1 MSEAQTD
8 FAKMSFEQ
16 AMSELEQVVSQLERG
31 EVPLDASIRL
41 YERGAA
47 LKERCAT
54 LLKEAEERV
63 EKITLGE
70 GGAPSGTVGVE
81 GL

>member
-1 MSEAQTD
+1 MSEIQA
-8 FAKMSFEQ
+8 MSFEE
-16 AMSELEQVVSQLERG
+16 AMAALETVVRDLEQGNVS
-31 EVPLDASIRL
+31 LDQSITL

-47 LKERCAT
+47 LKAHCEKV
-54 LLKEAEERV
+54 LKAAEERV

-70 GGAPSGTVGVE
+70 AGVSAVPVE

>member
-1 MSEAQTD
+1 MSETD
-8 FAKMSFEQ
+8 TDIAAMSFEQ
-16 AMSELEQVVSQLERG
+16 AMAALEQVVSQLERG

-47 LKERCAT
+47 LKDRCAK

-70 GGAPSGTVGVE
+70 DGVPTGTVPVE

>member
-1 MSEAQTD
+1 MSDISA
-8 FAKMSFEQ
+8 MSFEE
-16 AMSELEQVVSQLERG
+16 AMAALEKVVKDLESGQVS
-31 EVPLDASIRL
+31 LDQSITL

-47 LKERCAT
+47 LKAHCEAR
-54 LLKEAEERV
+54 LKAAEERV

-70 GGAPSGTVGVE
+70 GGQPVGSTPVE

>member
-1 MSEAQTD
+1 MSDISA
-8 FAKMSFEQ
+8 MSFED
-16 AMSELEQVVSQLERG
+16 AMAALEKVVKDLESGQVS
-31 EVPLDASIRL
+31 LDQSITL

-47 LKERCAT
+47 LKAHCEAQ
-54 LLKEAEERV
+54 LKAAEERV

-70 GGAPSGTVGVE
+70 GGQPVGSTPVE

>member
-1 MSEAQTD
+1 MNDISA
-8 FAKMSFEQ
+8 MSFED
-16 AMSELEQVVSQLERG
+16 AMAALEAVVRDLESG
-31 EVPLDASIRL
+31 TVSLDQSIAL

-47 LKERCAT
+47 LKAHCEAR
-54 LLKEAEERV
+54 LKAAEERV

-70 GGAPSGTVGVE
+70 GGQPTGTTPVE

>member
-1 MSEAQTD
+1 MSDISA
-8 FAKMSFEQ
+8 MSFED
-16 AMSELEQVVSQLERG
+16 AMAELEKVVKDLESGQVS
-31 EVPLDASIRL
+31 LDQSITL

-47 LKERCAT
+47 LKAHCEAR
-54 LLKEAEERV
+54 LKAAEERV

-70 GGAPSGTVGVE
+70 AGQPLGVTPVE

>member
-1 MSEAQTD
+1 MSETD
-8 FAKMSFEQ
+8 TDIAAMSFEQ
-16 AMSELEQVVSQLERG
+16 AMAALEQVVSQLERG

-63 EKITLGE
+63 ERITLGE
-70 GGAPSGTVGVE
+70 GGVPTGTVAVE

>member
-1 MSEAQTD
+1 MSDISA
-8 FAKMSFEQ
+8 MSFEE
-16 AMSELEQVVSQLERG
+16 AMAALEKVVKDLESGQVS
-31 EVPLDASIRL
+31 LDQSITL

-47 LKERCAT
+47 LKAHCEAR
-54 LLKEAEERV
+54 LKAAEERV

-70 GGAPSGTVGVE
+70 DGQPAGSTPVE

>member
-1 MSEAQTD
+1 MSEIA
-8 FAKMSFEQ
+8 AMSFEE
-16 AMSELEQVVSQLERG
+16 AMAALEQVVRDLEQG
-31 EVPLDASIRL
+31 TVSLDQSITL

-47 LKERCAT
+47 LKAHCEA
-54 LLKEAEERV
+54 LLKAAEERV

-70 GGAPSGTVGVE
+70 GGAPTGATTVT